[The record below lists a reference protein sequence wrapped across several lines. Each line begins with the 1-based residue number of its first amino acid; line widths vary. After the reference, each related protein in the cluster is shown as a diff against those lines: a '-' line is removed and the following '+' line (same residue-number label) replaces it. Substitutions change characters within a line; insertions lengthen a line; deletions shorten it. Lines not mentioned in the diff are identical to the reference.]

1 MIERKYNVSVDAA
14 VNDRI
19 LDHVRFLARVS
30 VPAAE
35 RLYDAMAKAITE
47 LEINPKGCPKYS
59 SVGLYTSTDLAEVE
73 LRYKLCYKRYRI
85 VFEIDNDNVYVYDI
99 QDCRQDTDKN
109 LL

>member
-1 MIERKYNVSVDAA
+1 MTEHKYKVSVDSA

-30 VPAAE
+30 IPAAE
-35 RLYDAMAKAITE
+35 RLYDAFAKAITE
-47 LEINPKGCPKYS
+47 LENNPKGCPKY
-59 SVGLYTSTDLAEVE
+59 TSTVLTDVE
-73 LRYKLCYKRYRI
+73 LRYKLCHKRYRI
-85 VFEIDNDNVYVYDI
+85 VFEIVNDNVYVYDI